1 MLFVFGIN
9 LLRLVMC
16 VGLIVM
22 KFLIYCVLMFDV
34 LGSFG
39 IVLFDGYFVKV
50 LVNWSVFFFL

>member
-1 MLFVFGIN
+1 MMLFVFGIN

-50 LVNWSVFFFL
+50 LVN